1 MQQDKD
7 YDDYNTPNTRRIDE
21 ASFTVPDTA
30 EATSTL
36 RLTQE
41 VKRDKLAVLYRPLN
55 VTSNIDLTDLHRFK
69 LTTAPKKEANIF
81 EFYNGH

>member
-69 LTTAPKKEANIF
+69 LTTAPKK
-81 EFYNGH
+81 